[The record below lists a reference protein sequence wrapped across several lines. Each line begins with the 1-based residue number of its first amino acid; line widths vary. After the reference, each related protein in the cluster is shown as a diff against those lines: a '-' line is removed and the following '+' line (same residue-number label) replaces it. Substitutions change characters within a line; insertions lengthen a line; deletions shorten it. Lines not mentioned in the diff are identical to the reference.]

1 MIMSL
6 FIATAAAAATPT
18 PNDYGLAQNWL
29 CRPGRRDACTVNTD
43 VTEIAIDG
51 AVAVRKSTKASEA
64 KADCFYVYPTL
75 SYDEGGNS
83 DMVANDEERRVIET
97 QFARFGEKCRT
108 FAPIYRSVTVS
119 ALRALLV
126 GKPIPADRE
135 LNYTDVRD
143 AWRHYLAND
152 NQGRPFALIGH
163 SQGSGLLK
171 RLVAEEIDGKPTQK
185 LMLSA
190 MLAGTNV
197 LVAKGKDLGGD
208 FKATPPCRKA
218 DQTGCVLAWVTFRE
232 TAPPPVNSRYG
243 RTEIADRE
251 VACTNP
257 AKLDGGMAPLQAVLP
272 KSSIGSDMS
281 VGPASWTS
289 DQKPI
294 PTGHVSLPGLY
305 SGQCISAEGANYL
318 AVRLSEGVPNGRVLD
333 PGGDLKFGPMIAK
346 DWGLHLLDIN
356 IVQQDIVELIG
367 TQLAAWN
374 KQK

>member
-1 MIMSL
+1 M
-6 FIATAAAAATPT
+6 
-18 PNDYGLAQNWL
+18 
-29 CRPGRRDACTVNTD
+29 
-43 VTEIAIDG
+43 
-51 AVAVRKSTKASEA
+51 
-64 KADCFYVYPTL
+64 
-75 SYDEGGNS
+75 
-83 DMVANDEERRVIET
+83 
-97 QFARFGEKCRT
+97 
-108 FAPIYRSVTVS
+108 
-119 ALRALLV
+119 
-126 GKPIPADRE
+126 
-135 LNYTDVRD
+135 
-143 AWRHYLAND
+143 
-152 NQGRPFALIGH
+152 
-163 SQGSGLLK
+163 LK

-208 FKATPPCRKA
+208 FKATPLCQKA
-218 DQTGCVLAWVTFRE
+218 DQTGCVLAWATFRE

-272 KSSIGSDMS
+272 KQSIGSDMS

-305 SGQCISAEGANYL
+305 SGQCVSAGGANYL

-356 IVQQDIVELIG
+356 IVQQDMVDLIG
-367 TQLAAWN
+367 IQLAGWN